1 MKYGRQDV
9 LDAAREIARD
19 MKPPPERLRIF
30 TKLFSMFPIAGQLN
44 IKATMAAY
52 IEETKDIHELVL
64 SHALRKLVDQKDRKW
79 VPQTNEIKRKAA
91 EIIRA
96 AQPRSPKAFAL
107 GYNPWVPEPA
117 EVDVDKW
124 LQPQQQFWALPEGKA
139 RETLK
144 LVDRL
149 EKRMK
154 VKA

>member
-1 MKYGRQDV
+1 MKYGRPDV

-19 MKPPPERLRIF
+19 MKPPAERLRIF
-30 TKLFSMFPIAGQLN
+30 AKLFSMFPLAGQLN

-52 IEETKDIHELVL
+52 IEETRCIHELVL

-79 VPQTNEIKRKAA
+79 VPATNEIKREAA
-91 EIIRA
+91 HIIRA
-96 AQPRSPKAFAL
+96 AQPRNPRAFAL

-117 EVDVDKW
+117 EPDVEKW
-124 LQPQQQFWALPEGKA
+124 LQPEQQLWALPEGKA

-149 EKRMK
+149 ADRMK
-154 VKA
+154 VKK